1 MAHFTKTDG
10 TAAAVCGYAEAAYF
24 GGFHFQHIA
33 SRDEWQRLERKRADG
48 RKAAER
54 RYQAERRSAR
64 AGMTGRREGDKAAM
78 GAPVRPVLRAV

>member
-1 MAHFTKTDG
+1 MAHFTMTDG

-33 SRDEWQRLERKRADG
+33 ARDEWERLNRKRADG

-54 RYQAERRSAR
+54 AARDRRSNAR
-64 AGMTGRREGDKAAM
+64 AGLTGRRMADKPAM
-78 GAPVRPVLRAV
+78 AQAGRPALRPV